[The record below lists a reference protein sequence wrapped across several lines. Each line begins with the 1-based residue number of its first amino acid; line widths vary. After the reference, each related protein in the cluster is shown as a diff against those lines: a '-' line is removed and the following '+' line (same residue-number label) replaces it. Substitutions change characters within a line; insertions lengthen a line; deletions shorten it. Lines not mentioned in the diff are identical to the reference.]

1 MIAPRTIVT
10 RPAVVTMTNHS
21 GVPDSTGHIRAIRK
35 IPAFTIV
42 AE

>member
-1 MIAPRTIVT
+1 MTSPV
-10 RPAVVTMTNHS
+10 VVTIQNHS
-21 GVPDSTGHIRAIRK
+21 GVPDSTGQSRARRK